1 MANEGF
7 LALNN
12 ITKVTTPQVGGIL
25 DGLKLSDLAQ
35 NTGRVLSVVLD
46 ETHPRY
52 SELGG
57 PKAIGAIEY
66 VDVRGASIDYS
77 TAVKNQKYTVAY
89 PIDPSS
95 KKYPLINEIVFL
107 TAQPSK
113 NIQSK
118 TTAFNTYYVS
128 IVNLWN
134 HPHHNAIPYS
144 AGSNTAEN
152 SKNYQDT
159 AAGSANKLTDSTGTI
174 KFGEYFKEKQ
184 DINPLKPFEG
194 DFILEG
200 RFSNTIRLGSTG
212 GTSPWS
218 STGEQG
224 SPIMILRN
232 GQGSSYS
239 NAWELITED
248 INTDASSIYLTSNQ
262 KINLKPSSTNNY
274 LSYGNSKPVQADS
287 YIGNQ
292 VIIASGRLFL
302 NSQNDHILLSSA
314 KSINLNALDSINFD
328 TTGGIILQAGEVKLG
343 SQLAKE
349 PLLLGDTTAAQLELM
364 LDILKE
370 LLLAASTAANGGGPV
385 ANLNT
390 IAGQLLTKANLI
402 NLNQI
407 KSTRTYTV

>member
-12 ITKVTTPQVGGIL
+12 ATRVKTPQVGGIL

-46 ETHPRY
+46 EAHPRY

-66 VDVRGASIDYS
+66 VDVRGTSIDYS

-159 AAGSANKLTDSTGTI
+159 AVGSVNKLTDSTGTI
-174 KFGEYFKEKQ
+174 KFGEYFKERQ

-262 KINLKPSSTNNY
+262 KIEIIPSSVNDY
-274 LSYGNSKPVQADS
+274 YSYTDKPEAADS
-287 YIGNQ
+287 YTENQ
-292 VIIASGRLFL
+292 IILNSGRLIL
-302 NSQNDHILLSSA
+302 NSKSDHILLSSA
-314 KSINLNALDSINFD
+314 KTINLNAEEGIHFD
-328 TTGGIILQAGEVKLG
+328 TTKDVVIQSGKTLIG
-343 SQLAKE
+343 SKSADE
-349 PLLLGDTTAAQLELM
+349 PLLLGDTTVLQLGEM
-364 LDILKE
+364 LFILKE
-370 LLLAASTAANGGGPV
+370 LLLAASTASNAGGP
-385 ANLNT
+385 
-390 IAGQLLTKANLI
+390 LLTLNSKALELLTRANLI
-402 NLNQI
+402 NLELT
-407 KSTRTYTV
+407 KSKRNFTV

>member
-1 MANEGF
+1 MTKEGF
-7 LALNN
+7 AAINDGSKAGS
-12 ITKVTTPQVGGIL
+12 TGTTQVL
-25 DGLKLSDLAQ
+25 DALKLSKVVA
-35 NTGRVLSVVLD
+35 TGRVISTILD
-46 ETHPRY
+46 DSHPRY
-52 SELGG
+52 RELGG
-57 PKAIGAIEY
+57 PKAIGAVEII
-66 VDVRGASIDYS
+66 DISGGSGDYS
-77 TAVKNQKYTVAY
+77 TTQESNNYTTAY
-89 PIDPSS
+89 PLFPGT
-95 KKYPLINEIVFL
+95 KNYPLINEVVYL
-107 TAQPSK
+107 VAQPTK
-113 NIQSK
+113 QTQNK
-118 TTAFNTYYVS
+118 TTATSLYYISV
-128 IVNLWN
+128 VNLWN

-144 AGSNTAEN
+144 AGSTISQN

-159 AAGSANKLTDSTGTI
+159 AAGSTNKLTDSTGTI
-174 KFGEYFKEKQ
+174 KFGNYFKERQ
-184 DINPLKPFEG
+184 GINPLKPFEG

-262 KINLKPSSTNNY
+262 KINFTPSSTNEY
-274 LSYGNSKPVQADS
+274 RSYGNSKPVQADS
-287 YIGNQ
+287 YTGNQ
-292 VIIASGRLFL
+292 IIISSGRLVL

-328 TTGGIILQAGEVKLG
+328 TTGDIILQAGRVKLG

-349 PLLLGDTTAAQLELM
+349 PLLLGDITTKQLELM

-370 LLLAASTAANGGGPV
+370 LLLAASIAATGGGPV

-390 IAGQLLTKANLI
+390 AAGDLLTKANLI

>member
-1 MANEGF
+1 MTKTGF
-7 LALNN
+7 AAINDGSNIDAL
-12 ITKVTTPQVGGIL
+12 TTSQVL
-25 DGLKLSDLAQ
+25 DALKLSQVVA
-35 NTGRVLSVVLD
+35 TGRVISVILD

-52 SELGG
+52 RELGG
-57 PKAIGAIEY
+57 PKAIGAVEI
-66 VDVRGASIDYS
+66 VDISGGTGDY
-77 TAVKNQKYTVAY
+77 TTTTENQNYTVAY
-89 PIDPSS
+89 ALNPSS
-95 KKYPLINEIVFL
+95 KNYPLINEVVYL
-107 TAQPSK
+107 TSQPSK
-113 NIQSK
+113 TIQSK
-118 TTAFNTYYVS
+118 TTAFSLYYVS
-128 IVNLWN
+128 VVNLWN

-144 AGSNTAEN
+144 AGSTTSQN
-152 SKNYQDT
+152 SKPYQDT
-159 AAGSANKLTDSTGTI
+159 AAGSTNKLTDSTGTI
-174 KFGEYFKEKQ
+174 KFGNYFIERQ
-184 DINPLKPFEG
+184 DVNPLKPFEG
-194 DFILEG
+194 DYILEG

-212 GTSPWS
+212 GNSPWS

-239 NAWELITED
+239 TSWELITED

-262 KINLKPSSTNNY
+262 KINFTPSSTNNY
-274 LSYGNSKPVQADS
+274 LSYGNSKPIQANS
-287 YIGNQ
+287 YTENQ
-292 VIIASGRLFL
+292 IVISSGRLFL

-364 LDILKE
+364 LSILKE

-385 ANLNT
+385 ANLNN